1 MKCEDCNIEMVKC
14 KNGIT
19 IGSLTKGIKLSLF
32 KCPKCGKLQRKKE
45 KVNF

>member
-1 MKCEDCNIEMVKC
+1 MKCECGTEMAKC

-19 IGSLTKGIKLSLF
+19 VGSLNKGIKLSLY